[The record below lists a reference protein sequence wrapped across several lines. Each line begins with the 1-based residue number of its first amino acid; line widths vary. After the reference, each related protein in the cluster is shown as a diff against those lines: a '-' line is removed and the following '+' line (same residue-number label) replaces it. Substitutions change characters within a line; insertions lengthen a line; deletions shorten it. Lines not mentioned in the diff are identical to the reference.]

1 MNKFTKSIVVVLAL
15 LAVVVT
21 AFAIGRTTA
30 PPATV
35 TLAWDASPS
44 PGIAKYTVYYGP
56 SSGTYTNTAI
66 TGGTNT
72 TLTVSNLVRGA
83 SYYFAAT
90 ASDTNALES
99 DYSNEVS
106 YTPKTPPV
114 APPNLRVYGGN

>member
-1 MNKFTKSIVVVLAL
+1 MNKFIKSTIVVLAL
-15 LAVVVT
+15 LALVVT

-56 SSGTYTNTAI
+56 SSGTYTNTVI

-72 TLTVSNLVRGA
+72 TLTVSNLTRGA
-83 SYYFAAT
+83 TYYFAAT
-90 ASDTNALES
+90 ASDATLES

-106 YTPKTPPV
+106 YRPPTPPV
-114 APPNLRVYGGN
+114 APPNLRATGGN